1 MTSTKLDVRM
11 ETLVKYRSAYQK
23 EDKKQREVEIFPMCA
38 RALSYLLLET
48 EINICL
54 DSSLLSQVH
63 FLKTL
68 KLSGKISVKC

>member
-54 DSSLLSQVH
+54 DSSLLSQSP
-63 FLKTL
+63 
-68 KLSGKISVKC
+68 LS

>member
-23 EDKKQREVEIFPMCA
+23 EDKKQQEVEIFPMCA
-38 RALSYLLLET
+38 RELSYLLLET
-48 EINICL
+48 EITFVL
-54 DSSLLSQVH
+54 TLLYCHKVH